1 MQYLKI
7 ADLNIAV
14 DGADNEHFVQKTAK
28 YLTGKPEQIDSE
40 VNFELTTQICT
51 DGLSPFETDC
61 GRNYFDTG
69 KYQGFYDYIDE
80 VGKAVSLMQTDYK
93 RNKIKY
99 KYCDLSGLF
108 SIQSDTAVT
117 TVMGHL
123 FQEILLNHSGIV
135 VHASTIVHNG
145 EAVTFTAPSGTG
157 KSTHTGLWKKYYP
170 DDTVVI
176 NDDSPAI
183 RLRDDKFIAY
193 GTPWSGKTDINENLS
208 APLKAMVF
216 LERGHENSITEI
228 TATEAFVRMIKELP
242 LPPFKNQSDLMMDML
257 NKLFST
263 VPKYLL
269 KCDVSKQA
277 VDVVKNE
284 LFL

>member
-7 ADLNIAV
+7 ADLNMAV
-14 DGADNEHFVQKTAK
+14 DGADYEHFALKTAK
-28 YLTGKPEQIDSE
+28 YLTEKAEQIDAE
-40 VNFELTTQICT
+40 VKFELSSQICT
-51 DGLSPFETDC
+51 DGLSSFETSR
-61 GRNYFDTG
+61 GRSFFDTG
-69 KYQGFYDYIDE
+69 TSQGFYDYIDE
-80 VGKAVSLMQTDYK
+80 AGKAVSLMQTDYS
-93 RNKIKY
+93 RNRINY
-99 KYCDLSGLF
+99 SYSDLSELF
-108 SIQSDTAVT
+108 GIQSDTAIT

-123 FQEILLNHSGIV
+123 FQEILLNHNGIC

-170 DDTVVI
+170 DTVI
-176 NDDSPAI
+176 LNDDSPAI
-183 RLRDDKFIAY
+183 RLKDGKFFAY

-216 LERGHENSITEI
+216 LERGSENTITEI
-228 TATEAFVRMIKELP
+228 TPAEAFLRMIKELP

-257 NKLFST
+257 NKLFSA

-269 KCDVSKQA
+269 KCDMSKQA
-277 VDVVKNE
+277 VDVVKNK

>member
-14 DGADNEHFVQKTAK
+14 DGADFEHFVLKTSSYIAD
-28 YLTGKPEQIDSE
+28 KPKQIDADVSFKLSTE
-40 VNFELTTQICT
+40 ICT
-51 DGLSPFETDC
+51 DGLAPFENDC

-69 KYQGFYDYIDE
+69 TYQGFYDYIDE
-80 VGKAVSLMQTDYK
+80 AGKTVSLMQTDYK
-93 RNKIKY
+93 RNRINY
-99 KYCDLSGLF
+99 SYCDLSELF
-108 SIQSDTAVT
+108 GIQSDTAVT

-123 FQEILLNHSGIV
+123 FQEILLNHSGIA
-135 VHASTIVHNG
+135 VHASTIIYNG

-170 DDTVVI
+170 ETVVI
-176 NDDSPAI
+176 NDDCPAI
-183 RLRDDKFIAY
+183 RLKDGKFIAY

-208 APLKAMVF
+208 APLKALVF
-216 LERGHENSITEI
+216 LERGTENSITEI
-228 TATEAFVRMIKELP
+228 TPSEAFVRMIKELP
-242 LPPFKNQSDLMMDML
+242 LQPFKNQSDLMMDML

-269 KCDVSKQA
+269 KCDMSKQA
-277 VDVVKNE
+277 VDVVKNK

>member
-1 MQYLKI
+1 MQYFKI

-14 DGADNEHFVQKTAK
+14 AGADYEHFAYKTSR
-28 YLTGKPEQIDSE
+28 YLADKPERIDAE
-40 VNFELTTQICT
+40 VNFELSTEINT
-51 DGLSPFETDC
+51 DDFDPFETHS
-61 GRNYFDTG
+61 GRNFFDTG
-69 KYQGFYDYIDE
+69 TYQGFYDYIDE
-80 VGKAVSLMQTDYK
+80 AGKAVSLMKTDYK
-93 RNKIKY
+93 RNLITY
-99 KYCDLSGLF
+99 SYCDLSELF
-108 SIQSDTAVT
+108 GIQSDTAVT

-123 FQEILLNHSGIV
+123 FQEILLNHSGIA

-170 DDTVVI
+170 DTVVI
-176 NDDSPAI
+176 NDDCPAI
-183 RLRDDKFIAY
+183 RLIDGKFIAY

-216 LERGHENSITEI
+216 IERGSENSITEI
-228 TATEAFVRMIKELP
+228 TPAEAFIRIIKELP
-242 LPPFKNQSDLMMDML
+242 LPPFKNQSDLMMEIL
-257 NKLFST
+257 NKLVSA

-269 KCDVSKQA
+269 ECDMSKQA
-277 VDVVKNE
+277 VDVVKNK